1 MKEYN
6 ISYSFEH
13 GYRELDEG
21 MVVFTSFLKV
31 LWWIVRHGRRCF
43 DFYVWTS
50 YNHIKPQRRH

>member
-31 LWWIVRHGRRCF
+31 IWWIVRHGRRCF

-50 YNHIKPQRRH
+50 RK